1 VTHSQCDAT
10 PTVTFLA
17 AGHHRSLTGTKLYC
31 LVTEARVCEQL
42 AQGLLPDSCKEMT
55 SNLKVGS
62 RNRDLGSRKSN
73 ALAARPAGDTQSS
86 WVAADRLRESRL
98 TAVEFVCPVS
108 ACIVSI
114 TDVRRVN
121 TAISVGAPHHV
132 RPVARYTHGTTMQ
145 TTVLRPDLQNSSRFI
160 IRLS

>member
-1 VTHSQCDAT
+1 VRRNTYGYLPSRRAS
-10 PTVTFLA
+10 PFLDRYQIILL
-17 AGHHRSLTGTKLYC
+17 GDRGTC
-31 LVTEARVCEQL
+31 VCEQL

-62 RNRDLGSRKSN
+62 RHRDLRSRKSN
-73 ALAARPAGDTQSS
+73 ALAARPAGDTQSN

-98 TAVEFVCPVS
+98 TAVEFVGPVS
-108 ACIVSI
+108 TCIVSI

-121 TAISVGAPHHV
+121 TAISVGASHHV
-132 RPVARYTHGTTMQ
+132 RPVARYTHVTTMQ